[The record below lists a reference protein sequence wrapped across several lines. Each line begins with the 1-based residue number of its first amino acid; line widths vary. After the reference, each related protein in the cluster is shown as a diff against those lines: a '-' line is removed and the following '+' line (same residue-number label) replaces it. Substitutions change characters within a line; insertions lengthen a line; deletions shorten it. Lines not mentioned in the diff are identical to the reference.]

1 MFSLQLTQARMWLLM
16 NKMIVKVLV
25 VGIVMIKTV
34 DHTTEPLKKGS
45 NDCNFFLLTIHI
57 FFYLQKRDK

>member
-1 MFSLQLTQARMWLLM
+1 M
-16 NKMIVKVLV
+16 NKMIVKVLA

-34 DHTTEPLKKGS
+34 DHTAEPLKKRS